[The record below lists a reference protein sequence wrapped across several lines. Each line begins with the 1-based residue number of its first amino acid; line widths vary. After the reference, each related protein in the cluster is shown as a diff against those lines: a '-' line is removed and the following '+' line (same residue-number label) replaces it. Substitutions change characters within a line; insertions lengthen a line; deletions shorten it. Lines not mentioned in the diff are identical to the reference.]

1 MFGIGFFEL
10 LLIAIFGL
18 LIFGPEKLPE
28 AIRTISRNVGR
39 AKRAWQHT
47 RRELEEELGMDEI
60 RRELY
65 NEQIQ
70 DELKRRKK
78 SIMGESEDDPETPKE
93 SSKESPREEKIREA
107 AIKHEEKLDREDD

>member
-70 DELKRRKK
+70 EELKRRKQ
-78 SIMGESEDDPETPKE
+78 SIMGEEQDKE
-93 SSKESPREEKIREA
+93 SKEQPTREEKIREA

>member
-70 DELKRRKK
+70 EELKRRKQ
-78 SIMGESEDDPETPKE
+78 SIMGEEQDKE
-93 SSKESPREEKIREA
+93 SEEQPTREEKIREA

>member
-28 AIRTISRNVGR
+28 AIRNISRNVGR

-70 DELKRRKK
+70 EELQRRKK
-78 SIMGESEDDPETPKE
+78 SILGEGEDNSE

-107 AIKHEEKLDREDD
+107 AIKHEEKLDREDY

>member
-10 LLIAIFGL
+10 LVIAIFGL

-70 DELKRRKK
+70 AELERRKK
-78 SIMGESEDDPETPKE
+78 SIMGEDQDKKSEDEPSRD
-93 SSKESPREEKIREA
+93 EKIREA

>member
-18 LIFGPEKLPE
+18 LICGPEKLPE

-70 DELKRRKK
+70 EELKRRKK
-78 SIMGESEDDPETPKE
+78 SILGEDGDAESTKEDP
-93 SSKESPREEKIREA
+93 SREEKIRKA

>member
-47 RRELEEELGMDEI
+47 RRELEEELGMDDI

-70 DELKRRKK
+70 EELKRRKK
-78 SIMGESEDDPETPKE
+78 SIMGEGEDDSKE
-93 SSKESPREEKIREA
+93 SPKESPREEKIREA

>member
-39 AKRAWQHT
+39 ARRAWQHT

-70 DELKRRKK
+70 EELKRRKK
-78 SIMGESEDDPETPKE
+78 SILGEADDAETNNDP
-93 SSKESPREEKIREA
+93 SREEKIRKA

>member
-70 DELKRRKK
+70 EELKRRKK
-78 SIMGESEDDPETPKE
+78 TILGEEDDPE
-93 SSKESPREEKIREA
+93 SSKSPSRDEKIREA